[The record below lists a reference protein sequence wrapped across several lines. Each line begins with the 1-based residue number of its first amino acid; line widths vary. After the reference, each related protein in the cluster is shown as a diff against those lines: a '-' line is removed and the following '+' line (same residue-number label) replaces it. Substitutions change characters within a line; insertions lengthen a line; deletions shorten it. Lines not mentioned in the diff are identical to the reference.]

1 MRWRNRWPERI
12 PRPKARRLTDKESST
27 ILAAL
32 TRAIA
37 ASPVLSYLGVQVRAQ
52 RGRFYLEIERKCP
65 EDEEESEVEIL
76 GRITPLAAAKGAML
90 LETENRSG
98 SWSEFAKGSAQKVIK
113 AVASDTEGTFHGL
126 GSIDKV
132 LRKSGKGLTRLPVK
146 KAGKNKFV
154 YSETGAVCSVQEAL
168 FHYFGLPLEVIAEP
182 SEWYSYHRE
191 PEIVESSKDKK
202 RVLVKFSA
210 IGPFGEFGGSCLYT
224 ERDGSWDA
232 YTLRP
237 SESGSIAKAVAW
249 LVKRKWEAW

>member
-1 MRWRNRWPERI
+1 MRSLRCWMRGVAERKERPMRWRQQWPERI

-37 ASPVLSYLGVQVRAQ
+37 ASPVLSYLGVHVRAQ
-52 RGRFYLEIERKCP
+52 RGRFYLERHIQE
-65 EDEEESEVEIL
+65 EDETEVEVL

-98 SWSEFAKGSAQKVIK
+98 SWSEEAKGTAQKVIK
-113 AVASDTEGTFHGL
+113 AVASDTEGSFHGL

-132 LRKSGKGLTRLPVK
+132 LRQSGKGLTRLPVK
-146 KAGKNKFV
+146 KVGKNKFV

-191 PEIVESSKDKK
+191 PKIIESNKDKK
-202 RVLVKFSA
+202 RVLVAFSA
-210 IGPFGEFGGSCLYT
+210 IGPFGEFGGCCLYA
-224 ERDGSWDA
+224 E
-232 YTLRP
+232 
-237 SESGSIAKAVAW
+237 
-249 LVKRKWEAW
+249 

>member
-52 RGRFYLEIERKCP
+52 RGRFYLERKIQE
-65 EDEEESEVEIL
+65 EDEADVEVL
-76 GRITPLAAAKGAML
+76 GRITPLAAAKGVML

-98 SWSEFAKGSAQKVIK
+98 SWSEEAKGTAQKVIK
-113 AVASDTEGTFHGL
+113 AVAGDTEGTFHGL

-154 YSETGAVCSVQEAL
+154 YSDTGAACTVQEAL

-182 SEWYSYHRE
+182 SEWYSYQRE

-202 RVLVKFSA
+202 RVLVGFSA
-210 IGPFGEFGGSCLYT
+210 IGPFGNS
-224 ERDGSWDA
+224 A
-232 YTLRP
+232 
-237 SESGSIAKAVAW
+237 AVAFTPKGTVPGTPTRSGPARAGVLPRQNPGW
-249 LVKRKWEAW
+249 

>member
-1 MRWRNRWPERI
+1 MRWRNRWPERVA
-12 PRPKARRLTDKESST
+12 RPKARRLSEEEKSS
-27 ILAAL
+27 ILAVM
-32 TRAIA
+32 TKAIG
-37 ASPVLSYLGVQVRAQ
+37 ASPVLSYLGVQVRVQ
-52 RGRFYLEIERKCP
+52 RGRFYLERKIQE
-65 EDEEESEVEIL
+65 EDEADVEVL

-98 SWSEFAKGSAQKVIK
+98 IWSEFAKGTAQKVIK

-126 GSIDKV
+126 GSIDKA

-154 YSETGAVCSVQEAL
+154 YSETGVVCSVQEAL

-202 RVLVKFSA
+202 RVLVGFSA
-210 IGPFGEFGGSCLYT
+210 IGPFGEFGGSCLYA

>member
-52 RGRFYLEIERKCP
+52 RGRFYLERKIQE
-65 EDEEESEVEIL
+65 EDEADVEVL
-76 GRITPLAAAKGAML
+76 GRITPLAAAKGVML

-98 SWSEFAKGSAQKVIK
+98 SWSEEAKGTAQKVIK
-113 AVASDTEGTFHGL
+113 AVAGDTEGTFHGL

-154 YSETGAVCSVQEAL
+154 YSDMGAACTVQEAL

-202 RVLVKFSA
+202 RVLVVFSA
-210 IGPFGEFGGSCLYT
+210 IGPLGEFGGSCLYA
-224 ERDGSWDA
+224 ERDGSWGA

>member
-1 MRWRNRWPERI
+1 MGWGQRWPERI
-12 PRPKARRLTDKESST
+12 RRPEARRLTEKESNT

-37 ASPVLSYLGVQVRAQ
+37 ASPVLSYLGVQVRTQ
-52 RGRFYLEIERKCP
+52 RGRFFLERKVQE
-65 EDEEESEVEIL
+65 EDESEVEEL
-76 GRITPLAAAKGAML
+76 GRITPLAEANGALL
-90 LETENRSG
+90 LETQNRSG
-98 SWSEFAKGSAQKVIK
+98 SWSEEAKGTALKVIN

-132 LRKSGKGLTRLPVK
+132 LRKSGKGLKRLPVK

-154 YSETGAVCSVQEAL
+154 YSETGASCSVQEAL

-191 PEIVESSKDKK
+191 PEIIESGKDKN
-202 RVLVKFSA
+202 RVLVNFSA
-210 IGPFGEFGGSCLYT
+210 IGSFGEFGGSCLYA
-224 ERDGSWDA
+224 ERNGSWNA

-237 SESGSIAKAVAW
+237 SESRTIATAEAW

>member
-1 MRWRNRWPERI
+1 MGWGQRWPERI

-27 ILAAL
+27 ILAAM
-32 TRAIA
+32 TKAIA
-37 ASPVLSYLGVQVRAQ
+37 ASPVLSYLGVVVRVQ
-52 RGRFYLEIERKCP
+52 RGRFYLERKCH
-65 EDEEESEVEIL
+65 EDEEESEVEVL

-98 SWSEFAKGSAQKVIK
+98 SWSEEAKGTVQKVIK

-126 GSIDKV
+126 GSIDKA

-146 KAGKNKFV
+146 KVGKNKFI

-191 PEIVESSKDKK
+191 PEIVETGKDKK
-202 RVLVKFSA
+202 RVLVNFSA
-210 IGPFGEFGGSCLYT
+210 IGPFGEFGGSCLYA

-232 YTLRP
+232 YTLQP
-237 SESGSIAKAVAW
+237 SESRNIATAEAW

>member
-1 MRWRNRWPERI
+1 MRWRQRWPERI
-12 PRPKARRLTDKESST
+12 PRPKAMLLTGKESST

-32 TRAIA
+32 TESIA
-37 ASPVLSYLGVQVRAQ
+37 ASPVLYYLGVQVRAQ
-52 RGRFYLEIERKCP
+52 RGRFYLERKVS
-65 EDEEESEVEIL
+65 EDDEDSEVEIL
-76 GRITPLAAAKGAML
+76 ARITPLAAAKGVFL

-98 SWSEFAKGSAQKVIK
+98 SWSEEAKGTAQKVIR

-126 GSIDKV
+126 GSIDKS
-132 LRKSGKGLTRLPVK
+132 LRKSGKGLTRMLVK
-146 KAGKNKFV
+146 KLNKNKFV

-191 PEIVESSKDKK
+191 PEIVESSKVKK
-202 RVLVKFSA
+202 RVLVRFSA
-210 IGPFGEFGGSCLYT
+210 IGSFGEFGGSCLYA
-224 ERDGSWDA
+224 ERDSSWDA

-237 SESGSIAKAVAW
+237 SESRDIATAEAW